1 MKERKAGMR
10 NGGERKSR
18 GVGVGGR
25 RGGVIPQMTKLSES
39 QLYGVI
45 EDKDVHQISK

>member
-1 MKERKAGMR
+1 MEGREK
-10 NGGERKSR
+10 GGGWEEEK
-18 GVGVGGR
+18 
-25 RGGVIPQMTKLSES
+25 GGVIPQMTKLTEL